1 MRVELGPSHVA
12 LAALWLVACGS
23 QRLDTAFEPAPNVGS
38 GGAGGAAVGGS
49 GGSGGST
56 MMLPSAGAG
65 GDPEPLQTEP
75 LVTLEDFDSGYP
87 VGPLSLEP
95 FQLSGQ
101 AFTEAWRTTMT
112 EPPADPWTGQLV
124 VPLNKEVGAQQLL
137 HVSFWLKCE
146 APRESG
152 DCYTEYIF
160 ERGSDPWEKS
170 VVFTAHAGPD
180 WAENSK
186 YFSSVSGYGAGEAHM
201 VFRLGY
207 AVQVLAIGGLQLE
220 AIGSSP

>member
-1 MRVELGPSHVA
+1 MRVEVRPTHVA
-12 LAALWLVACGS
+12 LAALWLIACGS
-23 QRLDTAFEPAPNVGS
+23 QRLDTAFEPALN
-38 GGAGGAAVGGS
+38 GGS
-49 GGSGGST
+49 GGVAGAAVNASGGGAT
-56 MMLPSAGAG
+56 LPNAGAG
-65 GDPEPLQTEP
+65 GDPEPLGTEP
-75 LVTLEDFDSGYP
+75 LITFEDFDLGYA
-87 VGPLSLEP
+87 VGPLTVEP

-101 AFTEAWRTTMT
+101 TFTEAWRTTMT
-112 EPPADPWTGQLV
+112 EPPTDPWTGQLV
-124 VPLNKEVGAQQLL
+124 MPLDKAVGAEQLL

-146 APRESG
+146 APGDSG

-186 YFSSVSGYGAGEAHM
+186 YFSSVSGYGAGQAHM

-220 AIGSSP
+220 AIGTTP

>member
-1 MRVELGPSHVA
+1 MRLALGHGLVA
-12 LAALWLVACGS
+12 LAAAWLVACGS
-23 QRLDTAFEPAPNVGS
+23 QRLDTALEPAV
-38 GGAGGAAVGGS
+38 S
-49 GGSGGST
+49 GGSGGVAGFGGSAS
-56 MMLPSAGAG
+56 PSAGAG
-65 GDPEPLQTEP
+65 GDPEPLRTEP
-75 LVTLEDFDSGYP
+75 LISLADFDSGYP

-101 AFTEAWRTTMT
+101 VFTEAWRTQMA

-124 VPLNKEVGAQQLL
+124 MPLNKRVSAQQLL

-146 APRESG
+146 APRDSG

-160 ERGSDPWEKS
+160 ERASEPWEKS
-170 VVFTAHAGPD
+170 VVFTAHAGPN
-180 WAENSK
+180 WTENSQ
-186 YFSSVSGYGAGEAHM
+186 YFSSAAGYGVGEAHM

-220 AIGSSP
+220 AIGSQP